1 MELSAGYLFG
11 LTRAST
17 DRTNEAQ
24 PAAAAAV
31 ETGIFATA
39 QRLSNTL
46 SLWAGGVTTAMAV
59 GRGGLNVKRERRL
72 IGRVIA
78 MAGFVP
84 GLFSRSPVA
93 SLFVTLWFNSNYE
106 G

>member
-24 PAAAAAV
+24 PAATAAAV

-46 SLWAGGVTTAMAV
+46 SLWAGGVTTATAF
-59 GRGGLNVKRERRL
+59 GRGG
-72 IGRVIA
+72 
-78 MAGFVP
+78 
-84 GLFSRSPVA
+84 
-93 SLFVTLWFNSNYE
+93 
-106 G
+106 